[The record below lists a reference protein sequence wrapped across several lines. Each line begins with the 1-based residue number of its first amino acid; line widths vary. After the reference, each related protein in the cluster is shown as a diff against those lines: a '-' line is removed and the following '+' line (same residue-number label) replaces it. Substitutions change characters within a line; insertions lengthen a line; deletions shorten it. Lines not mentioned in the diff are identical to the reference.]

1 MFGWTV
7 SLMLS
12 MWSMCSCVS
21 APSVGPN
28 MTVLKTS
35 SSGVVLKWD
44 PVPLDKLHGFIQNY
58 TVLYSINGKDKSK
71 MQIFIFNM
79 LKSNVGASKWWK
91 TPLVCEGVK
100 VGADVEQISLSGL
113 TEGLYNICVMAHTA
127 VGGAAGPCQMV
138 VVGKNEAIWI
148 DFFLPV

>member
-1 MFGWTV
+1 
-7 SLMLS
+7 MLS

-21 APSVGPN
+21 APSDGPN

-44 PVPLDKLHGFIQNY
+44 PVPLEKLHGFIQNY